1 MTLFAILLS
10 YNFDKAGESYRCNMV
25 NKVEVMGIGLY
36 NDTLREAVEQ
46 AQSYLSEGVL
56 HTIENISME
65 MLLDA
70 QKDKEL
76 AQVLKTL
83 HMALIG
89 EKEILSVVSDKGGT
103 DLNVQKIAEIEEN
116 DFFFELF
123 KRIEQGGKNVFLLGE
138 TEEKLANCRARLT
151 ERFPQIVIAGEYA
164 LDNCNGDWEAVV
176 NHMNSTTPDV
186 ILSVLKSP
194 MQEHFL
200 WQNKEKINANIWYGL
215 GEIGKRGRPRIYSF
229 LQGKLL
235 MNRLKDGIHKY
246 EAAKGR
252 EEDDLENRN
261 H

>member
-1 MTLFAILLS
+1 
-10 YNFDKAGESYRCNMV
+10 MV

-36 NDTLREAVEQ
+36 YNTVGEAVEQ
-46 AQSYLSEGVL
+46 AQRYLSEGVL
-56 HTIENISME
+56 HTIENVSME

-76 AQVLKTL
+76 AQILRSL

-89 EKEILSVVSDKGGT
+89 EKEILSVVNGEGIG
-103 DLNVQKIAEIEEN
+103 DLNVQKMAEIKEN

-138 TEEKLANCRARLT
+138 TKEKLANCEALLLDH
-151 ERFPQIVIAGEYA
+151 FPQIQIAGKYPV
-164 LDNCNGDWEAVV
+164 DNCNGDWEAVV

-200 WQNKEKINANIWYGL
+200 WENKEKINANIWYGL
-215 GEIGKRGRPRIYSF
+215 GEISKKGKPRIYSF

-235 MNRLKDGIHKY
+235 MTRLKDGIHKY

-252 EEDDLENRN
+252 EEDELENRN